1 MNRESNSYTF
11 LFIGVMIVGI
21 ASILAYTSQTL
32 KPLQKENIRKEKM
45 QNILST
51 VGVNVSPEEAEEL
64 YNQYVIEELSLRND
78 GTELMVMAVALAE
91 DTIPS
96 TPPAASANERVPVP
110 LVTST

>member
-51 VGVNVSPEEAEEL
+51 VGVNVSPEEAEEF

-78 GTELMVMAVALAE
+78 GTVNENLNPFSDINLELVQYFYY
-91 DTIPS
+91 
-96 TPPAASANERVPVP
+96 
-110 LVTST
+110 

>member
-51 VGVNVSPEEAEEL
+51 VGVNVLPRKQKNYKSI
-64 YNQYVIEELSLRND
+64 YH
-78 GTELMVMAVALAE
+78 
-91 DTIPS
+91 
-96 TPPAASANERVPVP
+96 
-110 LVTST
+110 